1 MDISVDT
8 IQSHTLKYVLQYID
22 DTLLKWF
29 LKIYENDSVFYMW
42 DNVNKCFKQMGYD
55 STD

>member
-8 IQSHTLKYVLQYID
+8 IQSHTLQYVLQYID

-29 LKIYENDSVFYMW
+29 LKIYENDSVFYM
-42 DNVNKCFKQMGYD
+42 
-55 STD
+55 